1 MNLIKDK
8 WTKDDIKEFVK
19 YLETFQRKDK
29 IEWTTNII
37 NTKLPVL
44 AILSPELKK
53 ITKQIMKG
61 NYLSFLD
68 LDLNDYYECMA
79 INSIIISNIKNF
91 ETKKKYLLKYSKKI
105 ENWASCDSLK
115 FDTEGKEQE
124 HYKLSE
130 YYLKSKLPFERR
142 LGLYILFN
150 FIDNDS
156 YINKIYEI
164 MDRFYNEEE
173 YYVNMMNA
181 WLLCE
186 LFTKRR
192 NETIKYL
199 EKNKLNKFTINKGIS
214 KCRDSYRVS
223 KEDKDFLLK
232 FKK

>member
-79 INSIIISNIKNF
+79 INSIIISNIKDF
-91 ETKKKYLLKYSKKI
+91 ETKKEYLLKYSEKI

-115 FDTEGKEQE
+115 FDIKGNEEK
-124 HYKLSE
+124 YYNLAE

-223 KEDKDFLLK
+223 KEDKEFLLK

>member
-8 WTKDDIKEFVK
+8 WTKKDGKEFVK
-19 YLETFQRKDK
+19 YLETFKREEKR
-29 IEWTTNII
+29 EWARNII
-37 NTKLPVL
+37 NTKLTIL

-79 INSIIISNIKNF
+79 INSIIISNIKDF
-91 ETKKKYLLKYSKKI
+91 ETKKEYLLKYSEKI

-115 FDTEGKEQE
+115 FDIKGNEEK
-124 HYKLSE
+124 YYDLAE

-223 KEDKDFLLK
+223 KEDKEFLLK

>member
-79 INSIIISNIKNF
+79 INSIIISNIKDF
-91 ETKKKYLLKYSKKI
+91 ETKKEYLLKYSEKI

-115 FDTEGKEQE
+115 FDIKGNEEK
-124 HYKLSE
+124 YYNLAE

>member
-223 KEDKDFLLK
+223 KEDKEFLLK

>member
-1 MNLIKDK
+1 MELIKDK
-8 WTKDDIKEFVK
+8 WTKKDGKEFVK
-19 YLETFQRKDK
+19 YLETFKREEKR
-29 IEWTTNII
+29 EWARNII
-37 NTKLPVL
+37 NTKLTIL

-79 INSIIISNIKNF
+79 INSIIISNIKDF
-91 ETKKKYLLKYSKKI
+91 ETKKEYLLKYSEKI

-115 FDTEGKEQE
+115 FDIKGNEEK
-124 HYKLSE
+124 YYDLAE

-223 KEDKDFLLK
+223 KEDKEFLLK

>member
-79 INSIIISNIKNF
+79 INSIIISNIKDF
-91 ETKKKYLLKYSKKI
+91 ETKKEYLLKYSEKI

-115 FDTEGKEQE
+115 FDTEGKEKE

>member
-115 FDTEGKEQE
+115 FDTEGKEQK